1 MAMMAPAKDR
11 RGGGWRCL
19 FGEVVFALFAL
30 SFLFKIA
37 MGLNDSFPE
46 F

>member
-11 RGGGWRCL
+11 RGGRCL